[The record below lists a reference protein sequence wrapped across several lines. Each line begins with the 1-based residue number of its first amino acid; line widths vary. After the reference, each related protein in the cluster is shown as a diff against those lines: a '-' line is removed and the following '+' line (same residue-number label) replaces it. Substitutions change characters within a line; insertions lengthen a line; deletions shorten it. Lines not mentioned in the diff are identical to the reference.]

1 MERRDLMFIALNLK
15 GTETTHPIE
24 PSYNRLHDRW
34 DSNCKIQVP
43 RGTLRL
49 IGIDSKDVACYEV
62 NSYVNDK
69 AIIEHTNRINF

>member
-15 GTETTHPIE
+15 GTETMHPIE

-49 IGIDSKDVACYEV
+49 IGIGSKDVAYYEV
-62 NSYVNDK
+62 NSYTNNI
-69 AIIEHTNRINF
+69 AIIDSRNKINF